1 MQYIVT
7 LALQR
12 EAYVRIGVCL
22 QHRKADLWGGGEV
35 GGDPQFVFTPA
46 ASMRLPFFSL
56 SSTASVL
63 LAVSLLVREA
73 ASAPD
78 QSLKRR
84 IGKDHSPLPFKLNTD

>member
-1 MQYIVT
+1 MVT

-22 QHRKADLWGGGEV
+22 QHRKADLWGGR
-35 GGDPQFVFTPA
+35 GGGGREADSQFVFTPA
-46 ASMRLPFFSL
+46 ASMRLPFSL
-56 SSTASVL
+56 SSTASVFL
-63 LAVSLLVREA
+63 VVSLLVREA